1 MKDKLKAI
9 LAGWITVLIFEL
21 WWFSDLTQKVHDQDE
36 VLFIMTVIFVTL
48 IVGAVCLLLTVL
60 ETKRDK

>member
-1 MKDKLKAI
+1 MKDKQKTI

-21 WWFSDLTQKVHDQDE
+21 WWFSDLTNKVHDQDD

-48 IVGAVCLLLTVL
+48 IVGAVWLLLTVL
-60 ETKRDK
+60 VSQRDN